1 MCWLLPNCPPP
12 HNFHHCFLIC
22 WHSPVRRVLP
32 SPNYL
37 FVHFLYYHCGLRY
50 LYFIQWVIICPCLY
64 YQAHIGPT
72 ASVLKMTASG
82 CWTGVEWSRVH
93 LIDYYPRNTSFNAF
107 SSFSRGQL
115 SVHLPWP
122 GQCPTIPAPLP
133 LSSRMEGA
141 PAHPV
146 EARPGLR
153 QTQVSSEGIS
163 EGCDSPGKLCY
174 LRSVKGSLKAIAC
187 CACQG
192 S

>member
-37 FVHFLYYHCGLRY
+37 FIHFLYYHCGLRY

-93 LIDYYPRNTSFNAF
+93 LVHYYQERRHLMPSLPSPGGSYQST
-107 SSFSRGQL
+107 SRGWDSVLQFQL
-115 SVHLPWP
+115 HFPWAAEWREHQP
-122 GQCPTIPAPLP
+122 I
-133 LSSRMEGA
+133 LSRRVRA
-141 PAHPV
+141 WDKP
-146 EARPGLR
+146 R
-153 QTQVSSEGIS
+153 
-163 EGCDSPGKLCY
+163 
-174 LRSVKGSLKAIAC
+174 
-187 CACQG
+187 
-192 S
+192 